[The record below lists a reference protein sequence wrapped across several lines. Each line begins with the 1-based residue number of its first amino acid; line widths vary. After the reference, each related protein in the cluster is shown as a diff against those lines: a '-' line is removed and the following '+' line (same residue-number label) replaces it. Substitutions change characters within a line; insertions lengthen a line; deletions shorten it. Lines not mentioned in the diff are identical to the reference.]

1 MTVRIAI
8 EDLPPEARRAIE
20 RGDSVEVERD
30 GEIVGRLE
38 PDFTPASGW
47 ERFLEIRHEAPQLD
61 HDDFIEDLKLVRS
74 LLNQPAP
81 LGPWAP

>member
-47 ERFLEIRHEAPQLD
+47 ERFLEIRQCRKYCYTSALSVIKSNYISTWR
-61 HDDFIEDLKLVRS
+61 F
-74 LLNQPAP
+74 
-81 LGPWAP
+81 